1 LVSSNKKAPEGFIVT
16 ARILTTVMTFSE
28 DESVP
33 EKAANAGGGTLVQ
46 NDWDL
51 LHASPEKEAFLRDM
65 LVRLADKWTLSVI
78 ECLDVNGEM
87 RFTRLQES
95 VGGVSQKMLT
105 KTLRQLERDGL
116 VTRNVHASIP
126 PRVDY
131 KLTPLG
137 ESFSE
142 SICGVCTWA
151 GQNMQ
156 SVAAARRDFD
166 GKK

>member
-1 LVSSNKKAPEGFIVT
+1 MSFSDDETAPEKT
-16 ARILTTVMTFSE
+16 ASADDASLAVNE
-28 DESVP
+28 W
-33 EKAANAGGGTLVQ
+33 N
-46 NDWDL
+46 L
-51 LHASPEKEAFLRDM
+51 LHASPEKEAFLREI
-65 LVRLADKWTLSVI
+65 LVRVADKWTLAVV

-142 SICGVCTWA
+142 SICGVCSWA
-151 GQNMQ
+151 GENMQ
-156 SVAAARRDFD
+156 RVAQAREAFD

>member
-1 LVSSNKKAPEGFIVT
+1 
-16 ARILTTVMTFSE
+16 MTFSD

-33 EKAANAGGGTLVQ
+33 EKAANADDASLAP
-46 NDWDL
+46 NEWNL
-51 LHASPEKEAFLRDM
+51 LHASPEKEAFLRDI
-65 LVRLADKWTLSVI
+65 LVRLADKWTLAVV

-116 VTRNVHASIP
+116 VTRSVHASIP

-151 GQNMQ
+151 GENMAR
-156 SVAAARRDFD
+156 VAQARQAFD

>member
-1 LVSSNKKAPEGFIVT
+1 MS
-16 ARILTTVMTFSE
+16 FSDNE
-28 DESVP
+28 PVP
-33 EKAANAGGGTLVQ
+33 EKAANADSEPLAQ
-46 NDWDL
+46 SDWNL
-51 LHASPEKEAFLRDM
+51 LHASPEKEAFLRDV
-65 LVRLADKWTLSVI
+65 LVRMADKWTLAVL

-156 SVAAARRDFD
+156 RVAAARREFD
-166 GKK
+166 EKK

>member
-1 LVSSNKKAPEGFIVT
+1 MS
-16 ARILTTVMTFSE
+16 FSE
-28 DESVP
+28 DESAQ
-33 EKAANAGGGTLVQ
+33 ERTASAGGASLAP

-51 LHASPEKEAFLRDM
+51 LHASPEKEAFLREI
-65 LVRLADKWTLSVI
+65 LVRVADKWTLLVI

-116 VTRNVHASIP
+116 VTRNVHASVP

-131 KLTPLG
+131 KLTQLG
-137 ESFSE
+137 VSFAE
-142 SICGVCTWA
+142 SICDICIWA
-151 GQNMQ
+151 GENIQR
-156 SVAAARRDFD
+156 VAVARRDFD
-166 GKK
+166 RKK

>member
-1 LVSSNKKAPEGFIVT
+1 MGNVETKKLVDGRMGQNAVSISFPAGDAKLDAL
-16 ARILTTVMTFSE
+16 AREIIERV
-28 DESVP
+28 
-33 EKAANAGGGTLVQ
+33 
-46 NDWDL
+46 
-51 LHASPEKEAFLRDM
+51 
-65 LVRLADKWTLSVI
+65 ADKWTMLVL
-78 ECLDVNGEM
+78 EVLEEHGVV
-87 RFTRLQES
+87 RFTRLGEL
-95 VGGVSQKMLT
+95 VGGISQKMLT

-116 VTRNVHASIP
+116 VTRNVHATVP

-151 GQNMQ
+151 GENMQ
-156 SVAAARRDFD
+156 RVAAARREFD

>member
-1 LVSSNKKAPEGFIVT
+1 
-16 ARILTTVMTFSE
+16 MTFSE

-33 EKAANAGGGTLVQ
+33 EKAANADDAALAQ
-46 NDWDL
+46 NDWNL

-65 LVRLADKWTLSVI
+65 LVRLADKWTLAVI
-78 ECLDVNGEM
+78 ECLDVNGEL

-116 VTRNVHASIP
+116 VIRSVHASIP

-151 GQNMQ
+151 GENMAR
-156 SVAAARRDFD
+156 VADARRSFD
-166 GKK
+166 DKK

>member
-1 LVSSNKKAPEGFIVT
+1 
-16 ARILTTVMTFSE
+16 MTLFSD

-33 EKAANAGGGTLVQ
+33 EKATIVSGGARVE
-46 NDWDL
+46 DEWSC
-51 LHASPEKEAFLRDM
+51 LHDSPEKEAFLRDIW
-65 LVRLADKWTLSVI
+65 VRLADKWTLAVI

-137 ESFSE
+137 ESFSN
-142 SICGVCTWA
+142 SICGVCIWA
-151 GQNMQ
+151 DENMAR
-156 SVAAARRDFD
+156 VAQARQEFD

>member
-1 LVSSNKKAPEGFIVT
+1 MS
-16 ARILTTVMTFSE
+16 FSE
-28 DESVP
+28 NESIP
-33 EKAANAGGGTLVQ
+33 EHAADQAAPVASS
-46 NDWDL
+46 DWSAC
-51 LHASPEKEAFLRDM
+51 HCSPEKEAFLREI
-65 LVRLADKWTLSVI
+65 LTRVADRWTLLVL

-116 VTRNVHASIP
+116 VTRNVHASVP

-137 ESFSE
+137 ESLSE
-142 SICGVCTWA
+142 SVCGLWTWA
-151 GQNMQ
+151 DQNLQ
-156 SVAAARRDFD
+156 IVAQARREFD
-166 GKK
+166 AKK

>member
-1 LVSSNKKAPEGFIVT
+1 MRRPKKRHSCATSWCG
-16 ARILTTVMTFSE
+16 
-28 DESVP
+28 
-33 EKAANAGGGTLVQ
+33 
-46 NDWDL
+46 
-51 LHASPEKEAFLRDM
+51 SPTNGRCA
-65 LVRLADKWTLSVI
+65 VV

-156 SVAAARRDFD
+156 RVAAGAAGF
-166 GKK
+166 

>member
-1 LVSSNKKAPEGFIVT
+1 
-16 ARILTTVMTFSE
+16 MTFSD

-33 EKAANAGGGTLVQ
+33 EKAAIVSAGAPVE
-46 NDWDL
+46 DEWRC
-51 LHASPEKEAFLRDM
+51 LHDSPEKEAFLRDI
-65 LVRLADKWTLSVI
+65 LVRIADKWTLSVI

-142 SICGVCTWA
+142 SICGLWTWA
-151 GQNMQ
+151 DQNLET
-156 SVAAARRDFD
+156 VAVARREFD
-166 GKK
+166 AKK

>member
-1 LVSSNKKAPEGFIVT
+1 
-16 ARILTTVMTFSE
+16 MTFSD

-33 EKAANAGGGTLVQ
+33 EKAANAGDAPLAQ
-46 NDWDL
+46 NDWN
-51 LHASPEKEAFLRDM
+51 HFRASPEKEAFLRDI
-65 LVRLADKWTLSVI
+65 LVRIADKWTLAVL

-142 SICGVCTWA
+142 SICGICIWVDE
-151 GQNMQ
+151 NMPR
-156 SVAAARRDFD
+156 VADARRDFD

>member
-1 LVSSNKKAPEGFIVT
+1 MPL
-16 ARILTTVMTFSE
+16 SE
-28 DESVP
+28 NESVP
-33 EKAANAGGGTLVQ
+33 EQPADGAQPVVS
-46 NDWDL
+46 NDWG
-51 LHASPEKEAFLRDM
+51 ACNCTPEKEAFLREV
-65 LVRLADKWTLSVI
+65 LTRVADRWTLLVL

-116 VTRNVHASIP
+116 VTRNVHATVP

-137 ESFSE
+137 ESLSE
-142 SICGVCTWA
+142 SICGLWMWA
-151 GQNMQ
+151 DQNLQ
-156 SVAAARRDFD
+156 VVATARREFD
-166 GKK
+166 AKK

>member
-1 LVSSNKKAPEGFIVT
+1 MS
-16 ARILTTVMTFSE
+16 FSDNE
-28 DESVP
+28 PVP
-33 EKAANAGGGTLVQ
+33 EKAANADGAPLAQ

-51 LHASPEKEAFLRDM
+51 LHASPEKEAFLRDV
-65 LVRLADKWTLSVI
+65 LVRI
-78 ECLDVNGEM
+78 
-87 RFTRLQES
+87 TRLQES

-156 SVAAARRDFD
+156 RIAQPRQEFD
-166 GKK
+166 EKK